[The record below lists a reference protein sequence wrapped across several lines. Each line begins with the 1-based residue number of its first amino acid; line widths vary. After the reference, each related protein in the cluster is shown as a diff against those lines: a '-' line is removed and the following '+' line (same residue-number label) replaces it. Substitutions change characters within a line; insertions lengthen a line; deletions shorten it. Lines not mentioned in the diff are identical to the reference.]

1 MCMGVPRQIVEVVD
15 TEHGIVRVDAGEQGR
30 RDVSAAILFD
40 EGHDLGVGDWVDVH
54 LGFAL
59 EAMTEEEAR
68 ESLDWLADLAQAD
81 PFVDTHLDGP
91 DPPVPRDAQRR
102 QAGGLGG
109 EAVR

>member
-15 TEHGIVRVDAGEQGR
+15 AEHGIVRVDAGEQGR

-68 ESLDWLADLAQAD
+68 ESLDWLAELAQTD
-81 PFVDTHLDGP
+81 PFVAGSPDGP
-91 DPPVPRDAQRR
+91 GSTAPQEVRR
-102 QAGGLGG
+102 LEGRGG